1 MELRWYQTEALDSL
15 FNYLKSGEGKYPL
28 VVLPTASGKSFVIAD
43 FCRRVCSSND
53 RLKILILAHVRELLV
68 QNQRELLSIWPDAS
82 TGVFSAGL
90 DKKQTHAQITF
101 AGIQSVH
108 KHAYDFGKVDLVIVD
123 EAHLIPRASQTR
135 YQEFLSD
142 IKKANPNVCIW
153 GTTATPYRLDSGLIC
168 DGKDAI
174 FDGVAYSADMKK
186 LIKDGFL
193 VPVVSKGGVKKID
206 LHNVHTQ
213 MGEYNAKELAYAA
226 DDPELIRLAVEEI
239 VEYGKERKAW
249 LVFASGVE
257 HAQHV
262 VKEIQKYGVTCELV
276 TGETDTDTRDKIVAN
291 FKSGKTKC
299 LVNVS
304 VFTTGFNVPECD
316 MIALLMA
323 TQSTGKYV
331 QIVGRGMRTAPGKQD
346 CLLLDYG
353 QNVLTHGPIDEVNP
367 IDYHQKGEKGDA
379 ERPAPFKECP
389 KCHAIIH
396 ARAIM
401 CSVCGYE
408 YPVEAK
414 HGTEAYS
421 GAVLSDQEKSQ
432 MVDVVEFD
440 VGRHKKPGAPD
451 SIKVTMRDEKGIEY
465 PIWLCL
471 DHKGF
476 AQAKA
481 RQMVK
486 LFGGTPTLSVN
497 EALKESY
504 GWKEPMRIQ
513 VKRAGKF
520 WDVMGIQFKPEKAK
534 QLDMDGFENATRNGC
549 HNCRWGEIEERET
562 LTDTLMRHRCT
573 LGLKEGTC
581 GNWQIGSHGIMLEK
595 PIEGS
600 SEGCYNCGKAI
611 KVKIAEGQFGYRC
624 SDMDEDK
631 DAMAKCGTF
640 HLHYEKGE
648 PRMAA

>member
-1 MELRWYQTEALDSL
+1 MELRWYQVEALDSL
-15 FNYLKSGEGKYPL
+15 FNYLKSGEGKNPV
-28 VVLPTASGKSFVIAD
+28 VVLPTAAGKSYVIAD
-43 FCRRVCSSND
+43 FCRRVCSDNT
-53 RLKILILAHVRELLV
+53 RLKILVLAHVKELLV
-68 QNQRELLSIWPDAS
+68 QNRNELLAVWSDAS
-82 TGVFSAGL
+82 TGVYSAGL
-90 DKKQTHAQITF
+90 DKKQTNAQITF
-101 AGIQSVH
+101 AGIQSVY
-108 KHAYDFGKVDLVIVD
+108 KHAYDFGSVDIIIID
-123 EAHLIPRASQTR
+123 EAHLIPRASQAR

-174 FDGVAYSADMKK
+174 FDGIAYSADMKK
-186 LIKDGFL
+186 LIKDGYL
-193 VPVVSKGGVKKID
+193 VPVISKGGVKKID
-206 LHNVHTQ
+206 LHNVHTLA
-213 MGEYNAKELAYAA
+213 GEYNAKELAYAA
-226 DDPELIRLAVEEI
+226 DDPELIRLAVSEI
-239 VEYGKERKAW
+239 VEYGKDRKAW

-262 VKEIQKYGVTCELV
+262 VEEIKKYGVTCEMV
-276 TGETDTDTRDKIVAN
+276 TGETEDDKRDRIVEN

-304 VFTTGFNVPECD
+304 VFSTGFNAPNCD

-331 QIVGRGMRTAPGKQD
+331 QIVGRGMRTNPDKEN

-353 QNVLTHGPIDEVNP
+353 NNVLTHGPIDEVNP
-367 IDYHQKGEKGDA
+367 INYKQKAEKEKQ
-379 ERPAPFKECP
+379 ERPTPFKECP

-396 ARAIM
+396 ARAIV
-401 CSVCGYE
+401 CSTCGYE
-408 YPVEAK
+408 YPPEAH
-414 HGTEAYS
+414 HGTQAYD
-421 GAVLSDQEKSQ
+421 GAVLSDQENNQ

-440 VGRHKKPGAPD
+440 IGRHKKPGAPD
-451 SIKVTMRDEKGIEY
+451 SIKVTMRDEKGTEY

-471 DHKGF
+471 DHRGF

-486 LFGGTPTLSVN
+486 LFGGTPTLSVT

-504 GWKEPMRIQ
+504 GWKEPARIK

-520 WDVMGIQFKPEKAK
+520 WDVLGIQFKPEKAR
-534 QLDMDGFENATRNGC
+534 QGELGEIGTHNGC
-549 HNCRWGEIEERET
+549 HNCRWSEPKEYET
-562 LTDTLMRHRCT
+562 LTDTIMGNECT

-581 GNWQIGSHGIMLEK
+581 NNWQIGNGVILVEK
-595 PIEGS
+595 PTEG

-611 KVKIAEGQFGYRC
+611 KVKIAKGQYGYKC
-624 SDMDEDK
+624 ENMMDDAE
-631 DAMAKCGTF
+631 AMAKCGLF
-640 HLHYEKGE
+640 HLHYEKGT
-648 PRMAA
+648 PRVEG